1 MQRAPWLWLATFL
14 AVSLICWIS
23 YEGVR
28 TQRHFLLR
36 DVPMAVSTPPS
47 TPSTSSPSSPPSFP
61 LPVLDSIFKPAKA
74 VVSQG
79 KGDTFAVVSRM
90 WRGDLPFLESWLR
103 YYFVQLRVNRVYG
116 ILTEQS
122 DLAPLRALSL
132 RAGFGNQ
139 LQLWVKDLTNQSI
152 DTSVFDASQIPETF
166 ILSIDTDEFVALPV
180 GQNLHSAIAA
190 EPFADIFQ
198 LKWRCA
204 PNDTLTEE
212 LIPRVGLRCPGYKV
226 MFRTSRFKSFAGPH
240 NINCRRKC
248 KGARKQLVLIHLWY
262 RGVYDALFRQS
273 AGHTQSSFSDR
284 NTGVEIVIADLRRG
298 TLPQRLKHLAMG
310 AVCQEWL
317 GPQTRNPKI
326 FELRDLYGDPMPEG
340 TVIYPPDVFMN
351 QTEQLRQLESLG
363 IDEDLRKTA
372 VQEYHQFKE
381 VFTEALHKMICNPE
395 FFCTRPIMPMIEY
408 AKNMTLEFM
417 LNFRG
422 PCKKFTRAV

>member
-1 MQRAPWLWLATFL
+1 MFHHVWCFLRLISGLFWPSKPKFDIRGPSWHHKTWRQLSELEIEVPDKPWMNSQEHKLFWYEIRVPQGLWPYSDHANIFVRLSASLPSHHWWIFTRQTMQRAPWLWLATFL

-180 GQNLHSAIAA
+180 GQSLHSAIAA

-284 NTGVEIVIADLRRG
+284 NTGVLEFAESVFFPR
-298 TLPQRLKHLAMG
+298 Q
-310 AVCQEWL
+310 
-317 GPQTRNPKI
+317 KI
-326 FELRDLYGDPMPEG
+326 
-340 TVIYPPDVFMN
+340 
-351 QTEQLRQLESLG
+351 QHLG
-363 IDEDLRKTA
+363 IYR
-372 VQEYHQFKE
+372 
-381 VFTEALHKMICNPE
+381 CNPV
-395 FFCTRPIMPMIEY
+395 RMVKY
-408 AKNMTLEFM
+408 
-417 LNFRG
+417 
-422 PCKKFTRAV
+422 CKSNY